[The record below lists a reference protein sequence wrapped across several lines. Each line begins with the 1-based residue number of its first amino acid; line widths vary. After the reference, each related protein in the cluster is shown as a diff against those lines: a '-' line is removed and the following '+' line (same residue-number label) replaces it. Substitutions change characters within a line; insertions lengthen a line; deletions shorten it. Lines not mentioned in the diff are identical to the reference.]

1 MGKLSWKDFEQFV
14 WDRKS
19 LFQADTV
26 IGVPSLMAINEMKNG
41 KAVVPSGVVSEI
53 VKAAGNSV
61 VNHWASKSVYS
72 RKRYSSRMGT

>member
-1 MGKLSWKDFEQFV
+1 M
-14 WDRKS
+14 
-19 LFQADTV
+19 FQADTV

-61 VNHWASKSVYS
+61 VNH
-72 RKRYSSRMGT
+72 

>member
-1 MGKLSWKDFEQFV
+1 
-14 WDRKS
+14 
-19 LFQADTV
+19 
-26 IGVPSLMAINEMKNG
+26 MKHG

-72 RKRYSSRMGT
+72 RKRYSSRMET